1 MLWDI
6 FVWIIIGGIGGLLAD
21 WALKGVRVP
30 LLAKLGAGILGGLA
44 MGWLWRLLG
53 GGELDVSGKFIASL
67 AGGTV
72 ILVILQVMIKMRI
85 IHT

>member
-67 AGGTV
+67 VGGTV
-72 ILVILQVMIKMRI
+72 ILVILQVMIKKRI
-85 IHT
+85 IRT

>member
-44 MGWLWRLLG
+44 IGWLWRLLG

-67 AGGTV
+67 VGGTV
-72 ILVILQVMIKMRI
+72 ILVILQVMIKKRI
-85 IHT
+85 IRT